1 MDDYRSLKQWLEET
15 ADVPLEAMDAFFH
28 KRLDDYEAHMAIW
41 SVHYE
46 WMAAILPETT
56 RTLLDIG
63 CGTGL
68 ELDCIYRRFP
78 DLAVTGIDLAA
89 DMLAVLQKKHGDKQP
104 TLRCEDYFAA
114 ELGEWLYDAVVSFET
129 LHHFPAEQKWGLF
142 QKICRSLKPGGVYLE
157 CDYIATSQAI
167 EDLTFAECARRR
179 TRDKIPPEQFVHFDT
194 PLTLAHEVEALEGAG
209 FARVEVVGFLPG
221 DDHTVMLRAIR

>member
-15 ADVPLEAMDAFFH
+15 ADVPLEAMDTFFH
-28 KRLDDYEAHMAIW
+28 NRLDGYEEHMAVW

-78 DLAVTGIDLAA
+78 EMEVTGIDLAA
-89 DMLAVLQKKHGDKQP
+89 NMLAVLQKKHGDKRP
-104 TLRCEDYFAA
+104 ILRCEDYFTA
-114 ELGEWLYDAVVSFET
+114 ELGEGLYDAAVSFET
-129 LHHFPAEQKWGLF
+129 LHHFPAEQKRSLF

-167 EDLTFAECARRR
+167 EELTFAECARRR
-179 TRDKIPPEQFVHFDT
+179 LRDHIPAGQFVHFDT
-194 PLTLAHEVEALEGAG
+194 PLTLAHEVEAMEGAG
-209 FARVEVVGFLPG
+209 FARVEVVGFLPE